1 MADALPGAV
10 APIPAAVRASHPT
23 TTTPQGAA
31 ELPPLI
37 SERATRMLALVDMA
51 RALPLGDTPV
61 PDDDESTDR
70 DDKLSALLH
79 CLTGE
84 LQALYLAARGASG
97 EEETVLVSTA
107 AGEEETVL
115 VSTAAGEEET
125 VLVSAATGEEETVLV
140 SAATGEETVLVSAA
154 AGEET
159 VLVFAATGEETVLV
173 SAAAGEE
180 ETVLVSTAA
189 GEEETV
195 LVPAAAAGDPVP
207 SLAEEVS
214 RMIGAA
220 VGRAEPGDADIV
232 IELVEALRHL
242 SPTWAGAP
250 KAVDPAAAVESL
262 RTVTARERGVS
273 AERLKLIDTATAAL
287 LALEVAD
294 VAGVPIVEPGNRG
307 ERAAVAPDADRV
319 GCPQRPAAAP
329 TAVHQSAPDAVEL
342 TQRVGELACLV
353 ATAADLAADA
363 DRAGDMGGLW
373 RLRCLLGAMR
383 PQADSLH
390 EMAALAE
397 GGAA

>member
-1 MADALPGAV
+1 
-10 APIPAAVRASHPT
+10 
-23 TTTPQGAA
+23 
-31 ELPPLI
+31 
-37 SERATRMLALVDMA
+37 
-51 RALPLGDTPV
+51 
-61 PDDDESTDR
+61 
-70 DDKLSALLH
+70 
-79 CLTGE
+79 
-84 LQALYLAARGASG
+84 
-97 EEETVLVSTA
+97 
-107 AGEEETVL
+107 
-115 VSTAAGEEET
+115 
-125 VLVSAATGEEETVLV
+125 
-140 SAATGEETVLVSAA
+140 
-154 AGEET
+154 
-159 VLVFAATGEETVLV
+159 
-173 SAAAGEE
+173 E

>member
-1 MADALPGAV
+1 
-10 APIPAAVRASHPT
+10 
-23 TTTPQGAA
+23 
-31 ELPPLI
+31 
-37 SERATRMLALVDMA
+37 
-51 RALPLGDTPV
+51 
-61 PDDDESTDR
+61 
-70 DDKLSALLH
+70 
-79 CLTGE
+79 
-84 LQALYLAARGASG
+84 
-97 EEETVLVSTA
+97 ETVLVSTA